1 MGSSRAFLALSLAL
15 FAVPAAARIYCCND
29 DRGRRICGDILPAQC
44 QTRAY
49 NEFNTQGVLK
59 KTYEAPLT
67 PEQRVQREAE
77 LARKKAE
84 EHEAAELAR
93 RDKAMMASYSSV
105 ADVDAK
111 HNRTVAAARAEIK
124 AAEEG
129 LEGAYAR
136 QSKLQKSTERYNSEK
151 KPIPDA
157 LKANLR
163 DSQTDIQARQTS
175 LEAKRKELVKIENDY
190 ERDRRRYIELSGKK
204 NGAGAAPSPM
214 PGNPPASPPASAATG
229 R

>member
-1 MGSSRAFLALSLAL
+1 MGSPRVFLALTLAL

-29 DRGRRICGDILPAQC
+29 DRGRRICGDILPAKC

-59 KTYEAPLT
+59 KAYEAPLT
-67 PEQRVQREAE
+67 PEQRVQREAD
-77 LARKKAE
+77 LAHKKAE

-105 ADVDAK
+105 ADIDSK
-111 HNRTVAAARAEIK
+111 HSRTVASARAEIK

-129 LEGAYAR
+129 LEGAHAR
-136 QSKLQKSTERYNSEK
+136 LEKLQKNAERYNAEK
-151 KPIPDA
+151 KQVPEI
-157 LKANLR
+157 LRANLR
-163 DSQTDIQARQTS
+163 DSQTDILARQAA
-175 LEAKRKELVKIENDY
+175 LEAKRKDLVKIENDY
-190 ERDRRRYIELSGKK
+190 ERDRRRYIELTGK
-204 NGAGAAPSPM
+204 NQGAAAAPST
-214 PGNPPASPPASAATG
+214 PA

>member
-1 MGSSRAFLALSLAL
+1 MGLSKAFPTLALAL
-15 FAVPAAARIYCCND
+15 FALPAAARIYCCND
-29 DRGRRICGDILPAQC
+29 DRGRKICGDIVPAQC
-44 QTRAY
+44 QSRAY

-59 KTYEAPLT
+59 KTHEAPLT
-67 PEQRVQREAE
+67 PEQRVQREAD

-105 ADVDAK
+105 ADIDAK

-136 QSKLQKSTERYNSEK
+136 QSKLQKNVERYGNEK
-151 KPIPDA
+151 KPIPDI

-163 DSQTDIQARQTS
+163 DGQGDIQARQIS
-175 LEAKRKELVKIENDY
+175 LEAKRNELVKIENDY
-190 ERDRRRYIELSGKK
+190 VRDRRRYIELTGKK
-204 NGAGAAPSPM
+204 NGAGAAPSSM

>member
-1 MGSSRAFLALSLAL
+1 MGSPRAFLAFALAL

-49 NEFNTQGVLK
+49 NEFNTQGVVK

-67 PEQRVQREAE
+67 PEQRAQREAD

-105 ADVDAK
+105 ADIDAK
-111 HNRTVAAARAEIK
+111 HSRTVASARAEIK

-129 LEGAYAR
+129 LEGAHAR
-136 QSKLQKSTERYNSEK
+136 QDKLQKNAERYNNEK
-151 KPIPDA
+151 KPAPET

-163 DSQTDIQARQTS
+163 DGQAEILARQTS

-190 ERDRRRYIELSGKK
+190 ERDRRRYLELSGKSR
-204 NGAGAAPSPM
+204 GAAPAP
-214 PGNPPASPPASAATG
+214 SPPV